1 MPASLLGVHLSRACL
16 HLLGTC
22 IFLRRA
28 SLLGVYLSHACISL
42 RHVSLSRVH
51 LSQTCISHR
60 RTSRTGMYLLWACIS
75 QACIS
80 HRRVSHTGVY
90 LIRVCIL
97 HSRASHTAVHLIAVH
112 LIGMHLIAVYLTA
125 VHLIS
130 VHLIDV
136 YLTAVHLT
144 WCRPHRHAP
153 HGRTESV
160 IFAVRSQFCEMRLKS
175 IQGHDGYNRWLTM
188 EGFIVLQAIV
198 RATQAVMPGPTSLG
212 LCCLYVLLRALF
224 ANVSSRNTGS
234 IQCGRGGTGRGCN
247 GGASMT

>member
-1 MPASLLGVHLSRACL
+1 M
-16 HLLGTC
+16 
-22 IFLRRA
+22 
-28 SLLGVYLSHACISL
+28 YLSHACISH
-42 RHVSLSRVH
+42 RRASPTGVH
-51 LSQTCISHR
+51 LV
-60 RTSRTGMYLLWACIS
+60 

-80 HRRVSHTGVY
+80 YGRVSHRRASRTGTYLIRACISYGRISRMGMY

-188 EGFIVLQAIV
+188 AGSILFRTLG

-212 LCCLYVLLRALF
+212 LCCLYVLLRALL

-247 GGASMT
+247 CGASMT